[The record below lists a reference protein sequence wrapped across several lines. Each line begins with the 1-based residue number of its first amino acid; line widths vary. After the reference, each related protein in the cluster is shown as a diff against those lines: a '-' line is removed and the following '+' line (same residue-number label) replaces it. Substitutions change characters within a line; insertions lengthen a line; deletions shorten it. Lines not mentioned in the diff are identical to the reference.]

1 MKAMAKLALVGA
13 VILAACCFGI
23 AFGGEKSPA
32 KVELKVGEYKITGPF
47 THENLTIFL
56 VHGKDKLKGKTFI
69 TLEDALEK
77 KVVVVSETGEV
88 QKLIIE
94 NKSKDKYIYVQSGD
108 IIKGGKQDRV
118 IRFDLAIPPKSGKIP
133 LGAYCV
139 EQGRWSGRGKE
150 SARVF
155 GLSTMSLPSKALKM
169 GVKKEGNQPFV
180 WSNVSKEQAKLS
192 ANLDT
197 TVNAP
202 ASRSSL
208 QLSLENPKL
217 EMKTKE
223 YMDELS
229 KIIEGKDDVIGF
241 VFAVNGEVNSA
252 DIYSSRTLFRKLWPK
267 LLKSSAFEAIAEYKK
282 DKKFG
287 SVKEEGVRECLVDA
301 EKAKASDTDISASV
315 RMRTRE
321 TDKTVLFETL
331 DREGKAW
338 LHRSYIVK

>member
-1 MKAMAKLALVGA
+1 MKAMVKLALVGV
-13 VILAACCFGI
+13 VILAACCFGT

-94 NKSKDKYIYVQSGD
+94 NKSKDKYIYIQSGD

-118 IRFDLAIPPKSGKIP
+118 IRFDLAIPPKSGKVP
-133 LGAYCV
+133 LDSYCV
-139 EQGRWSGRGKE
+139 EHGRWSRRGNE
-150 SARVF
+150 PAGSF
-155 GLSTMSLPSKALKM
+155 SISTMNMPTNAMKIGLK
-169 GVKKEGNQPFV
+169 KKGNQAFV
-180 WSNVSKEQAKLS
+180 WEEVSKQQAKYND
-192 ANLDT
+192 NLH
-197 TVNAP
+197 VFAAYP
-202 ASRSSL
+202 RWPSSMQLTFENKKL
-208 QLSLENPKL
+208 Q
-217 EMKTKE
+217 KE
-223 YMDELS
+223 AEKYLNNLS

-241 VFAVNGEVNSA
+241 VFAVNGEVNSG

-287 SVKEEGVRECLVDA
+287 SVKGEEIRECLADA
-301 EKAKASDTDISASV
+301 EKAKASDRDISASV
-315 RMRTRE
+315 RIRTRE
-321 TDKTVLFETL
+321 TGKTVLFETR